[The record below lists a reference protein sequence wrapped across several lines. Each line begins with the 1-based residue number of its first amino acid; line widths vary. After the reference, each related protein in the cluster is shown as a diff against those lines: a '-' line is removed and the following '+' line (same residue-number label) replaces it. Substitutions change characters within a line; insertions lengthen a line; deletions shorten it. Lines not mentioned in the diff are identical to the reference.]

1 MKENI
6 NDIIRSRISKK
17 LVGKST
23 IEYEKEIETF
33 YNEIKNNP
41 ERNILSIYVLYST
54 SFMINYL
61 TYSMFP
67 DDYVVKNE
75 MACLLGFSSV
85 YDFVRKVDKNTFK
98 KMCEDVINFY
108 DICYFVRKKY
118 VLK

>member
-41 ERNILSIYVLYST
+41 ERNILSIDVLYST
-54 SFMINYL
+54 SFMIKIL
-61 TYSMFP
+61 LKKCVKTLLRFTI
-67 DDYVVKNE
+67 VVI
-75 MACLLGFSSV
+75 LLG
-85 YDFVRKVDKNTFK
+85 KNMF
-98 KMCEDVINFY
+98 
-108 DICYFVRKKY
+108 
-118 VLK
+118 